1 MISLNNSNTKG
12 YHKYVLQALEE
23 GQVSTAGRF
32 TDLFEEKLAEYLG
45 VSDCIATN
53 SGTSALHLALIGC
66 DVYESDEI
74 VIPALTFEATRNVL
88 KYIGAYPYIYDIDI
102 NTWNIT
108 RYVYQEI
115 DFNQRKTSIPVS
127 LYGNPITQYSIDRG
141 HTIRDNAESLCS
153 SNEGDYQYS
162 CYSFNGNKT
171 ITTGGGGAVIGP
183 CLDKVRKH
191 IINYGGQYNYRMPS
205 LNAALGLAQL
215 ENIDYFIERKTKF
228 HEIYLNELS
237 KFVQFQEATPD
248 TKPVWWFTAG
258 TFPEYINIGSLMAQM
273 EQRNIPSRR
282 IFKPLAD
289 LPNANYIYE
298 HGLCLPSGTSNS
310 DDDIYY
316 VCNQIKEICGQ

>member
-45 VSDCIATN
+45 ISDCIATN
-53 SGTSALHLALIGC
+53 SGTSALHLALLSCGLKPGDKI
-66 DVYESDEI
+66 I
-74 VIPALTFEATRNVL
+74 IPALSFVATKNVL
-88 KYIGAYPYIYDIDI
+88 DYICAEPIFVDVDI
-102 NTWNIT
+102 NTWLILDDELDSK
-108 RYVYQEI
+108 YEQSI
-115 DFNQRKTSIPVS
+115 FIPVN
-127 LYGNPITQYSIDRG
+127 LYGNVFDLKFDYRSTIIDS
-141 HTIRDNAESLCS
+141 AELFKKPS
-153 SNEGDYQYS
+153 SDLYDFA
-162 CYSFNGNKT
+162 CYSFNGNKI
-171 ITTGGGGAVIGP
+171 ITTGAGGAIIGQN
-183 CLDKVRKH
+183 LGLVSKFIVNFSGK
-191 IINYGGQYNYRMPS
+191 YNYRMAS

-228 HEIYLNELS
+228 HEIYINELS
-237 KFVQFQEATPD
+237 EIVQFQEATPD
-248 TKPVWWFTAG
+248 TKPTWWFTAG
-258 TFPEYINIGSLMAQM
+258 LFPEDIEIPYLIQALAM
-273 EQRNIPSRR
+273 RDIPSRR

-316 VCNQIKEICGQ
+316 VCKQIKEICGQ